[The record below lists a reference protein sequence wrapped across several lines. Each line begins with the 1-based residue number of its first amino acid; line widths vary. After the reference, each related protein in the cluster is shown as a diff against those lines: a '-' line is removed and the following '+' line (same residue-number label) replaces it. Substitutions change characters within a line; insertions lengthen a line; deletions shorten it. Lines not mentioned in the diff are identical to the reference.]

1 MPTKTTPDRN
11 VGFLINDVARL
22 MRRNFNRRVQALGL
36 TQTQWRAIVNLSRE
50 PGMTHVALA
59 EMLEIQPITLTRLID
74 RMEAAGWVERRSHPA
89 DRRAMQL
96 YLTAKSE
103 PILEE
108 MYALAA
114 GTLGEALVGV
124 TSATE
129 KQLVT
134 TLQRMKQNLVSAECA
149 IEAKTTKRTHQDVGR
164 NTSKLE
170 RNRR

>member
-1 MPTKTTPDRN
+1 MPKKTAPDRSI
-11 VGFLINDVARL
+11 GYLINDVARL
-22 MRRNFNRRVQALGL
+22 LRRNFNRRVQPLGL
-36 TQTQWRAIVNLSRE
+36 TQTQWRAIATLSRD

-108 MYALAA
+108 MYARAA
-114 GTLGEALVGV
+114 ETIGDALMGV
-124 TSATE
+124 TAAAE
-129 KQLVT
+129 KQLVAS
-134 TLQRMKQNLVSAECA
+134 LHRVKQNLATAECA
-149 IEAKTTKRTHQDVGR
+149 SEARSTKGNDENVGR
-164 NTSKLE
+164 NPAKLE
-170 RNRR
+170 RTR